1 MFDPEN
7 PAISR
12 VPGRLM
18 ESLNSSRLK
27 NKSVHAAGLAFE
39 AWFGKPHT
47 NPMGAAL
54 KTFLARSLSTLSLWG
69 VCAAAMYWAYEPG
82 LRLLVGGLILSGLV
96 EFYSMLASAGF
107 PHFRRTGL
115 FLGTALT
122 AGALALGSSKGADAA
137 FIFETAALLVA
148 VLWVFVRQIFHRN
161 PDTNPAAAVGYT
173 LLGLIYIPFLAAST
187 INLLYL
193 TPRAADGHLTGHYY
207 LLFLAVVTKM
217 SDCGA
222 YLTGSLI
229 GRHPMIPRISPK
241 KTWEGF
247 AGALAHSVIAA
258 VVLVKVL
265 PNQLSLIAS
274 PLHAA
279 IIGLVLGF
287 VAVLGDLA
295 ESLIKRSTHT
305 KDSGSILPGIGG
317 AMDLIDSLLF
327 TGPLL
332 YLYLRYTTA
341 F

>member
-1 MFDPEN
+1 
-7 PAISR
+7 
-12 VPGRLM
+12 
-18 ESLNSSRLK
+18 
-27 NKSVHAAGLAFE
+27 
-39 AWFGKPHT
+39 
-47 NPMGAAL
+47 MGAAL
-54 KTFLARSLSTLSLWG
+54 QTFLARSLSTLSLWG
-69 VCAAAMYWAYEPG
+69 VCAATMYWAYEPG
-82 LRLLVGGLILSGLV
+82 LTILITGLIWRGLM
-96 EFYSMLASAGF
+96 EFYTMLASAGF

-115 FLGTALT
+115 FLGFVLII
-122 AGALALGSSKGADAA
+122 GAFTLGSCKGPDAA
-137 FIFETAALLVA
+137 FVFETAALLIA
-148 VLWVFVRQIFHRN
+148 TLWIFIRQIFHRN
-161 PDTNPAAAVGYT
+161 PETNPSAAVGYT
-173 LLGLIYIPFLAAST
+173 LLGFIYIPFLGASA

-193 TPRAADGHLTGHYY
+193 TPKTDDGHLTGHYY

-222 YLTGSLI
+222 YLTGSLL
-229 GRHPMIPRISPK
+229 GKHPMIPRISPK

-265 PNQLSLIAS
+265 PTQLSLIAS

-279 IIGLVLGF
+279 VIGLVLGF

-295 ESLIKRSTHT
+295 ESLVKRSTHT
-305 KDSGSILPGIGG
+305 KDSGSMLPGIGG

-332 YLYLRYTTA
+332 YLYLRYATA